1 MLSRERVNL
10 MTSISTSNKKLLSG
24 HLFKGKGVR
33 VKLNPPAESS
43 IQWVEKGSHREDSVL
58 TFISNLK
65 GQPVQICSARRCIY
79 LFDNHFAHVCDDVK
93 KAFCNKAYLLRII
106 LAGITGDV
114 QGSDMDFHHPVKTYY
129 RTLEMELMLKKL
141 RQNPKSIPSPS
152 RDEMI
157 KILDASWSKIVYA
170 LKLMRIHY
178 DNLTF

>member
-24 HLFKGKGVR
+24 HLFKDKGVR
-33 VKLNPPAESS
+33 VKLLKDN
-43 IQWVEKGSHREDSVL
+43 VL

-65 GQPVQICSARRCIY
+65 GQPVQICSARRCIF
-79 LFDNHFAHVCDDVK
+79 LFDNHFAHVCDDIK
-93 KAFCNKAYLLRII
+93 KAFCNKAHFLRII

-114 QGSDMDFHHPVKTYY
+114 QGSDTDFHHPVKTYY

-152 RDEMI
+152 RDKMM
-157 KILDASWSKIVYA
+157 KMLDASLSKIVYA
-170 LKLMRIHY
+170 LKLMCIHD
-178 DNLTF
+178 DNLTI